1 MPAAIPR
8 AALTIALLVAAAAP
22 AAADQEA
29 ATACASTLSPSG
41 AMIYRNAAP
50 DMRRGSDLREVITEH
65 TRDLVMSGD
74 MTRSQARPAAEAA
87 AKCLDSLRS

>member
-1 MPAAIPR
+1 MPANNR
-8 AALTIALLVAAAAP
+8 HAALVIAFLAATIAP
-22 AAADQEA
+22 AAADQATA
-29 ATACASTLSPSG
+29 AACASTLSPAG

-50 DMRRGSDLREVITEH
+50 DMHPNADLREVITEH

-74 MTRSQARPAAEAA
+74 MPRSVARPAAEAA